1 MKALLNLLREHKA
14 GAATGIYSV
23 CSSHALV
30 IEAAMRE
37 ARRSGQYALIEATSN
52 QVNQFGGYTGMTPV
66 AFQRYVAEIAA
77 RAGLPMERILLGG
90 DHLGPN
96 CWRGEPCA
104 EALAR
109 SDQLIADYVAAGFR
123 KIHLDCSM
131 SCADDPAALSEEVIA
146 TRAARLCRAGETAW
160 RASGGEPPLYVVGTE
175 VPTPGGAAEE
185 LDTLAVTA
193 PAAVTAT
200 LDAHRAAFHLQ
211 GVEAAW
217 ERVIALVVQPGVEFD
232 HHKVIDYQPA
242 KARELSLRIEREPGL
257 VYEAHSTDYQSASA
271 LAALVRDH
279 FAILKVGP
287 GVTFALREALWALAD
302 IEHELGAAPPR
313 PFKQVVLGAMR
324 RDPRHW
330 KSYYTHAASETFDL
344 QFSLSD
350 RIRYYWTV
358 PEVQAACDALL
369 VNLKSRGIPLTLLS
383 QYLPLQYAEV
393 RAGALANDPREILLD
408 AVAQALK
415 GYASACRP
423 AARAAEGALAKVGS
437 LR

>member
-1 MKALLNLLREHKA
+1 MRPLLDLLREHKA
-14 GAATGIYSV
+14 GAANGIYSV
-23 CSSHALV
+23 CSSHPMV
-30 IEAAMRE
+30 IEAALRE
-37 ARRSGQYALIEATSN
+37 ARRSGRYALIEATSN

-66 AFQRYVAEIAA
+66 AFRRYVAEIAG
-77 RAGLPMERILLGG
+77 RAALPMERVLLGG

-109 SDQLIADYVAAGFR
+109 SEQLVADYVAAGFR

-131 SCADDPAALSEEVIA
+131 SCADDPPALSDEVIA
-146 TRAARLCRAGETAW
+146 TRAARLCRASESAW

-175 VPTPGGAAEE
+175 VPTPGGAAEDLE
-185 LDTLAVTA
+185 TLAVTT
-193 PAAVTAT
+193 PSAVTAT
-200 LDAHRAAFHLQ
+200 LAAHRAAFRTL

-217 ERVIALVVQPGVEFD
+217 ERVVALVVQPGVEFD

-242 KARELSLRIEREPGL
+242 KARELSVRIEREPGL
-257 VYEAHSTDYQSASA
+257 VYEAHSTDYQNAAA

-287 GVTFALREALWALAD
+287 GVTFALREALWSLSD
-302 IEHELGAAPPR
+302 IEQELGAAPER
-313 PFKQVVLGAMR
+313 PLKQVVLGAMR

-330 KSYYTHAASETFDL
+330 KPYYTNAASETFDL
-344 QFSLSD
+344 QYSLSD
-350 RIRYYWTV
+350 RVRYYWTV

-369 VNLKSRGIPLTLLS
+369 SNLKSHGMPLTLLS

-393 RAGALANDPREILLD
+393 RAGTLANDPRELVIN
-408 AVAQALK
+408 AVEQALQ
-415 GYASACRP
+415 GYARACRGTMGE
-423 AARAAEGALAKVGS
+423 AGDAMARVG
-437 LR
+437 RPR